1 MSYCGE
7 CFEPADVCFCNIEKA
22 ILSQYVEG
30 MKECAELKCNCKKHI
45 PNV

>member
-22 ILSQYVEG
+22 ILNQYVEG